1 MEGLT
6 LLVVAEGLGVAT
18 ELNLALRR
26 HASVTVLGPAYD
38 VRSAREALV
47 DGSIDVV
54 IVDLDRHDEQGLPM
68 VGELRATTPVPVVAT
83 CSHVDPDMTALV
95 LAAGGSGIVSRDE
108 EPRALV
114 GLLRSA
120 AEGQLALPEGHLS
133 SVVEHLHVARAAR
146 QREALATLT
155 AREHQVLLLLCEG
168 RSVGEIASA
177 LEVSVSTVQAHVKG
191 MFAKLGVHSQV
202 EAVRAAWRSGIGVPA
217 TA

>member
-26 HASVTVLGPAYD
+26 YASVTVLGPAFD
-38 VRSAREALV
+38 VRAAREALA

-54 IVDLDRHDEQGLPM
+54 VIDVDRNDEQGLVM
-68 VGELRATTPVPVVAT
+68 IGDLRATTPVPVVAT
-83 CSHVDPDMTALV
+83 CSRVDPDVTALV

-108 EPRALV
+108 EPRVLV
-114 GLLRSA
+114 RLLRSA
-120 AEGQLALPEGHLS
+120 AEGQLALPDGHLS
-133 SVVEHLHVARAAR
+133 SVVEHLHTARAAR

-155 AREHQVLLLLCEG
+155 VREREVLLLLCEG

-177 LEVSVSTVQAHVKG
+177 LEVSVSTIQAHVKG
-191 MFAKLGVHSQV
+191 VFAKLGVHSQV
-202 EAVRAAWRSGIGVPA
+202 EAVRVAWRSGIGVPA